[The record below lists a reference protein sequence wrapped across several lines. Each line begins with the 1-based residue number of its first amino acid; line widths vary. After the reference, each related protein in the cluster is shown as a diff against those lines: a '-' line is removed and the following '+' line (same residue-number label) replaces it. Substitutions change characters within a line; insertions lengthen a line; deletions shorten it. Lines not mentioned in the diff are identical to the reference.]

1 MTGVVEAVSLGLAVL
16 PVIISV
22 TEHFSS
28 TAHALRRYRKFSSEI
43 RRLSTLVKVQR
54 TIFHGEIRSLLA
66 ACVGWDQAEQ
76 LSEDTNQTKWK
87 DKSLE
92 ESLVTQL
99 SGTREPFLELVEWIN
114 AELSEMEVR
123 VDALE
128 QVAQPPKKVSML
140 SLSHPDEV
148 KPTC

>member
-28 TAHALRRYRKFSSEI
+28 TARALRRYRHFSSEI
-43 RRLSTLVKVQR
+43 RHLSILVKLQR

-76 LSEDTNQTKWK
+76 LLEDMNQTKWK

-99 SGTREPFLELVEWIN
+99 SETREPFLELVEWIN
-114 AELSEMEVR
+114 AELSQMEIR
-123 VDALE
+123 VNAFDE
-128 QVAQPPKKVSML
+128 VGQPPKNVSML
-140 SLSHPDEV
+140 SHSHTDDV
-148 KPTC
+148 KPIC

>member
-28 TAHALRRYRKFSSEI
+28 TARALRRYRQFSSEI

-66 ACVGWDQAEQ
+66 ACVGWDQAGQ
-76 LSEDTNQTKWK
+76 LLEDTNQTKWK

-99 SGTREPFLELVEWIN
+99 SETREPFLELVEWIS

-128 QVAQPPKKVSML
+128 QVAQPPKNVSML